1 MNQKW
6 VAVAAVVVIVIA
18 ALLLLRQT
26 VWNPETRPRQGPTVE
41 QMISQ
46 IENNPRM
53 PPQAKAAAI
62 AQIRARMGSGAGLV
76 QPSGQTSE
84 QK

>member
-6 VAVAAVVVIVIA
+6 VAVVAVMVIVLA
-18 ALLLLRQT
+18 VALIMRQT
-26 VWNPETRPRQGPTVE
+26 VWNPENRVGKGPTVE
-41 QMISQ
+41 QMIAQ

-62 AQIRARMGSGAGLV
+62 AQIRARSGNPAGIGKPP
-76 QPSGQTSE
+76 QQEPSRP
-84 QK
+84 

>member
-6 VAVAAVVVIVIA
+6 VAIAALVVIVIA
-18 ALLLLRQT
+18 ALLLMRQT
-26 VWNPETRPRQGPTVE
+26 VWNPESRPRKGPSVE

-62 AQIRARMGSGAGLV
+62 AQLRARMGTGAGLAKPAETPV
-76 QPSGQTSE
+76 GG
-84 QK
+84 K